1 MKNIVISL
9 VMAATL
15 TGAAWAQ
22 DSTLPSA
29 SMPSDAAPSMNAG
42 ATANGAFD
50 SDTMRRTNAPGR
62 AETPPG
68 AWQRSTNAP
77 AWKSTGRSGSTL
89 DNQSGSS
96 SMDASP
102 DTRVNTKAGT
112 QAEPIRGQDTPSGSL
127 PTPGGS
133 SSTLPPA
140 SSPNF

>member
-1 MKNIVISL
+1 MKKIVIGL

-22 DSTLPSA
+22 NSTLAPA
-29 SMPSDAAPSMNAG
+29 SMPSDTAPSMNAG
-42 ATANGAFD
+42 TTTNGAFD
-50 SDTMRRTNAPGR
+50 SETMRRTNAPGR
-62 AETPPG
+62 TGTPPG

-89 DNQSGSS
+89 DNQSGSTPL
-96 SMDASP
+96 DASP

-140 SSPNF
+140 SAPNF